1 MIGWWYST
9 DLDVKEENCFR
20 WYYKIRVS
28 KSYTITPSQLQINRR
43 RDKKW
48 KRWHT
53 RWRILGQLSWT
64 PLARG
69 HLLAVAGGMWQG
81 EGWALRAVAL
91 LQLVLSC
98 LFVSVGLGSESP
110 DRECCDPL
118 YPFIPIPELT
128 TRDYNYP
135 YVSQT
140 PNWNH
145 VTQEQQA
152 ISTKRWWP
160 PEEPDWP
167 YTTPRTTTKK
177 KKTTKAKTFWPG
189 MKYIKLIEEVLW
201 RNCFRVVV

>member
-1 MIGWWYST
+1 
-9 DLDVKEENCFR
+9 
-20 WYYKIRVS
+20 
-28 KSYTITPSQLQINRR
+28 
-43 RDKKW
+43 
-48 KRWHT
+48 
-53 RWRILGQLSWT
+53 
-64 PLARG
+64 
-69 HLLAVAGGMWQG
+69 MWQG

-118 YPFIPIPELT
+118 YPFIPIPDLT

-189 MKYIKLIEEVLW
+189 MTYIAD
-201 RNCFRVVV
+201 